1 MLEHAYWITQTLL
14 AAAVFCAVYRV
25 FRGPSV
31 LDRVISVDVILII
44 VSSMLITDMVAR
56 NHQDFILFVIAT
68 AVIGFL
74 GAVAIARYVA
84 VRRPE
89 GAAGVT
95 ELTGLLP
102 RVPEDPGSESGGSAG
117 VATTAR
123 PAPSAASPSR
133 ISGSE
138 GPDPHGGSF
147 APGGPGEDE
156 DPSTSWFR
164 ELKRSGFTP
173 RARSRRDEEGPSD
186 QRSRPEDGGE
196 R

>member
-117 VATTAR
+117 AR
-123 PAPSAASPSR
+123 RHAD
-133 ISGSE
+133 
-138 GPDPHGGSF
+138 GPVGGEPVTDQRLGGSGP
-147 APGGPGEDE
+147 ARRILRPRRPRGG
-156 DPSTSWFR
+156 
-164 ELKRSGFTP
+164 
-173 RARSRRDEEGPSD
+173 
-186 QRSRPEDGGE
+186 
-196 R
+196 